1 MQMARFSKSAN
12 VGVETSMFDE
22 FIRQGAQSKLLTRE
36 EERLLCERIKA
47 GGRDGDRARDELI
60 NRHLR
65 LAMSC
70 ARKFAYTGLPYEDLV
85 QEGNIG
91 LIKAVGKFEVERGF
105 RFVTYAAWWVRQ
117 GISQYVK
124 DCGRTIRLPANQSDR
139 LKLLK
144 RVMSELSK
152 EGRVPT
158 DTEVAQ
164 KMRTTVEEVH
174 DLMEWAHEPVS
185 INVKIG
191 EDGDAE
197 LGDLL
202 ADRNAVNPVEKMIA
216 DDLSVHIQRA
226 IAGLTDKEQKVIAMR
241 FGLEDGEVHTL
252 EEVSQLYG
260 CTREWIRQI
269 EAKALEKLG
278 KGAQARLLKT
288 FL

>member
-1 MQMARFSKSAN
+1 MTRFSNPA
-12 VGVETSMFDE
+12 VETSMLDE
-22 FIRQGAQSKLLTRE
+22 FIRQGAHSKLLTRE
-36 EERLLCERIKA
+36 EEGALCARMQA

-70 ARKFAYTGLPYEDLV
+70 ARKFAYTGIPHEDLV

-91 LIKAVGKFEVERGF
+91 LIKAAAKFEVERGF
-105 RFVTYAAWWVRQ
+105 RFVTYAAWWVRAT
-117 GISQYVK
+117 IAEHVR
-124 DCGRTIRLPANQSDR
+124 DCGRTIRMPAGKTE
-139 LKLLK
+139 KLALMR
-144 RVMSELSK
+144 RVLAELSK
-152 EGRVPT
+152 GGRKPS

-164 KMRTTVEEVH
+164 KMRITVEAVH

-202 ADRNAVNPVEKMIA
+202 ADRNAVNPEAKLIEDDMNAHIREALSSLTEKE
-216 DDLSVHIQRA
+216 R
-226 IAGLTDKEQKVIAMR
+226 TVISMR
-241 FGLEDGEVHTL
+241 FGLEDGESHTL

-269 EAKALEKLG
+269 EAKVLEKLA
-278 KGAQARLLKT
+278 KGPNARLLKS
-288 FL
+288 FLKG

>member
-1 MQMARFSKSAN
+1 M
-12 VGVETSMFDE
+12 
-22 FIRQGAQSKLLTRE
+22 LTRE
-36 EERLLCERIKA
+36 EERQLCLRMKA
-47 GGRDGDRARDELI
+47 GGRDGDLARDELI

-70 ARKFAYTGLPYEDLV
+70 ARKFAYTGLPYEELV

-91 LIKAVGKFEVERGF
+91 LIIAAGKFDVEKGF
-105 RFVTYAAWWVRQ
+105 RFVTYAVWWVRQ
-117 GISQYVK
+117 NISQYVK
-124 DCGRTIRLPANQSDR
+124 DSGRTIRLPANQVDK
-139 LKLLK
+139 LKLMK
-144 RVMSELSK
+144 RIMAELSK
-152 EGRVPT
+152 DGHVPT

-185 INVKIG
+185 INIKIG

-197 LGDLL
+197 LGDLI
-202 ADRNAVNPVEKMIA
+202 ADRNAVNPVAKLLESELA
-216 DDLSVHIQRA
+216 EHVRRA
-226 IAGLTDKEQKVIAMR
+226 IASLTEKEQKVIAMR

-252 EEVSQLYG
+252 EEVSQLYS

-278 KGAQARLLKT
+278 KGAHARLLKS
-288 FL
+288 LL